1 MATDTTHRAAALPV
15 SLATRR
21 GLDGPLLLLVTAVV
35 ATTAGG
41 LTAYGQGRLP
51 SGVASLANS
60 AGPWVLVAALLALTA
75 RRATTA
81 ALTGGLALALLLA
94 GYILTDW
101 QRGYPS
107 SHALIAF
114 WSLAA
119 LLAGPVVGLAS
130 YGLRHGTR
138 TAAAWSAGLL
148 SGLLGGEAVYGLTVI
163 SATTSQAYWWGQLA
177 LAFVVL
183 TTLIEVRK
191 LAAAESLL
199 AIGIASL
206 TGAAFVLAYSQ
217 SLITAF

>member
-1 MATDTTHRAAALPV
+1 MATDTTHRPLVTPAGSVA
-15 SLATRR
+15 RH
-21 GLDGPLLLLVTAVV
+21 GLDAPLLLLATAIV
-35 ATTAGG
+35 AATLGG

-51 SGVASLANS
+51 ASLASLANS
-60 AGPWVLVAALLALTA
+60 TSPWVLVAALLAPLA
-75 RRATTA
+75 RRGATA
-81 ALTGGLALALLLA
+81 ALIGGLALALLLA

-130 YGLRHGTR
+130 YLLRHGTR
-138 TAAAWSAGLL
+138 TAAATSAGLL

-163 SATTSQAYWWGQLA
+163 GATTSPAYWWSQLA

-183 TTLIEVRK
+183 T
-191 LAAAESLL
+191 
-199 AIGIASL
+199 
-206 TGAAFVLAYSQ
+206 
-217 SLITAF
+217 